1 MIPARHLIEN
11 SQKIQCREGWIYYKP
26 LEGRRY
32 YVTATGYRAETISAL
47 ELSGYLRELTQA
59 LGGKVMQRAAESKE
73 IVEAFMDDKE
83 PEPEESFDWMNWDKA
98 QNLPLI
104 RFKDRSYWR
113 IDTAGNVLY
122 NDDDPDHKLE
132 FGSAQELTDYLE
144 PREDKTYHNVGSQH
158 KFTSHVYKD
167 PDPIPLDKKLVH
179 EVFRYG
185 DFAVLLI
192 PHDEQFIRREGFD
205 MQHCLISAYHSY
217 CERAK
222 AKEIELFSLIDLK
235 DGDPKVDIEV
245 ALTISSYSGRVPH
258 PVVFQIRGK
267 RNECPPKD
275 EYIPALMAF
284 FNSYGKQHDWKL
296 TGHGFRN
303 FDGKVDGDLLVK
315 RGESLPPSS

>member
-1 MIPARHLIEN
+1 MIPARQVIEN
-11 SQKIQCREGWIYYKP
+11 SEKIQCREGWIYYRP

-47 ELSGYLRELTQA
+47 ELNGYLRELTQA
-59 LGGKVMQRAAESKE
+59 LGGKVLTRVAEAQN
-73 IVEAFMDDKE
+73 IVEAFMDEE
-83 PEPEESFDWMNWDKA
+83 PEDTEGFDWKNWDRA
-98 QNLPLI
+98 VQLQLI
-104 RFKDRSYWR
+104 RLKDKSYWR
-113 IDTAGNVLY
+113 IDTAKNILY
-122 NDDDPDHKLE
+122 NDDDPDEKLE
-132 FGSAQELTDYLE
+132 FQSPQEMTEYLDAN
-144 PREDKTYHNVGSQH
+144 EDKTYHNVGSQH
-158 KFTSHVYKD
+158 KFTSFVYKD
-167 PDPIPLDKKLVH
+167 PEPIPLDKKLVH

-185 DFAVLLI
+185 DFSVLLI

-245 ALTISSYSGRVPH
+245 ALTISSYSGRVPY

-267 RNECPPKD
+267 RNECPPKA

-284 FNSYGKQHDWKL
+284 FDSYGKQHNWKL
-296 TGHGFRN
+296 FGHGFRN
-303 FDGKVDGDLLVK
+303 FDGKIDGDLLV
-315 RGESLPPSS
+315 RAAESLPSA